1 MLPHPILDQICIQ
14 LWDTVSFHKIKMMHF
29 FFKVVNIDRVRY
41 KLKPFTVTIDS
52 AHIFHSTRRIFPYLP
67 KNSFKINFKFLFSR
81 TLNPRRLF
89 IFLLNLKRFFS
100 RQANKIFY
108 ICSFYFNI
116 KSASCGESLL
126 LKYCIKRPS
135 H

>member
-29 FFKVVNIDRVRY
+29 FFKVVNIDRIRY

-52 AHIFHSTRRIFPYLP
+52 ALIYQRIL
-67 KNSFKINFKFLFSR
+67 LR
-81 TLNPRRLF
+81 LTLNFCLV
-89 IFLLNLKRFFS
+89 
-100 RQANKIFY
+100 
-108 ICSFYFNI
+108 
-116 KSASCGESLL
+116 E
-126 LKYCIKRPS
+126 